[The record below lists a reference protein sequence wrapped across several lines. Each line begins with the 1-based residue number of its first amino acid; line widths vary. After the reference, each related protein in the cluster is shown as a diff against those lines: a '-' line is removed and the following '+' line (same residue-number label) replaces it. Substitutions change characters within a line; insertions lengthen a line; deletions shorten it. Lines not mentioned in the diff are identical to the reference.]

1 LLYLLGLGSPGYPL
15 PPESWYAWARPEVTY
30 GQNRYISGGTLF
42 THQYSHA
49 WVDFRSR
56 REATPKKTNWFENS
70 VLATR
75 AYRELCLSLGER
87 LGYSNEAWGVTASD
101 SANGYRDW
109 GGPGSAS
116 ALDGTVVPS
125 AAAGSLMFAP
135 DICLPALRAMS
146 VKYTRRLYHRYGF
159 SDAFNVRTDWTDSE
173 VLGIDLGIT
182 MLSAENLRTG
192 NLWRW
197 FMANPELPKAM
208 DLARLETV

>member
-1 LLYLLGLGSPGYPL
+1 
-15 PPESWYAWARPEVTY
+15 
-30 GQNRYISGGTLF
+30 
-42 THQYSHA
+42 
-49 WVDFRSR
+49 
-56 REATPKKTNWFENS
+56 
-70 VLATR
+70 
-75 AYRELCLSLGER
+75 
-87 LGYSNEAWGVTASD
+87 
-101 SANGYRDW
+101 
-109 GGPGSAS
+109 
-116 ALDGTVVPS
+116 
-125 AAAGSLMFAP
+125 MFAP

-197 FMANPELPKAM
+197 FMANPELPRAM